1 MRKEI
6 NTTVVD
12 EYPRYVRIQSDIKRL
27 GENQICLHQD
37 QRRKNQQS
45 SDSDIIFDAG
55 NENARLNMT
64 VNVDK
69 MKSFAFKLFCDS
81 FMPEPCYRFDSDGPF
96 HRNPESDGVTLSQRQ
111 IPTPHFHKYDEKGRV
126 IAYRTNKLIAEESSL
141 LADYEKAMWHFC
153 DEENVVLQPETH
165 VFTET
170 LQLGAHEFVDP
181 LEGVEFP

>member
-6 NTTVVD
+6 NPAVVD
-12 EYPRYVRIQSDIKRL
+12 GYSRYVRIHSEVKRL
-27 GENQICLHQD
+27 SENQIYLHQD

-45 SDSDIIFDAG
+45 SDSNITFDEG
-55 NENARLNMT
+55 DENARLNMT
-64 VNVDK
+64 VNVER

-96 HRNPESDGVTLSQRQ
+96 HRNPESDDATLSQRQ

-126 IAYRTNKLIAEESSL
+126 IAYRTNKLIVEESSL
-141 LADYEKAMWHFC
+141 LADYEKAMRHFC

-165 VFTET
+165 VLTET
-170 LQLGAHEFVDP
+170 LPLGAHEFVDP